1 MKTTRKKI
9 KQSVLKFNAVF
20 LEEEDGGYSVTVPA
34 LPGCY
39 SQGDTFEE
47 GLANIKEAMELY
59 LEEEPEDTDWLKYR
73 SGREFMA
80 PVELHG

>member
-1 MKTTRKKI
+1 MKARKKKTT
-9 KQSVLKFNAVF
+9 QPVFKFNAVF
-20 LEEEDGGYSVTVPA
+20 LEEEDGGYSVSVPA

-47 GLANIKEAMELY
+47 GVANIKEAMELY
-59 LEEEPEDTDWLKYR
+59 LEEEPGDKDWLKYQ
-73 SGREFMA
+73 SEREFMV